1 MNILGIYSFLPEQAF
16 YLALTNNLAHK
27 TNLPIIEPA
36 PESLKSG
43 DLLLCVSAKGLALHF
58 TGKGAPNPIEVDF
71 TEGAS
76 AHRRLFGGGKNQL
89 IAKAVGLKGSY
100 RPSVLDVTA
109 GLGQDGFVLATL
121 GCEVKMLERVPVIFE
136 LLNDGLLRA
145 EKSAQGDLQAI
156 VSRVSVVCQDSLAY
170 LTSKEFMAAV
180 IPDVIYVD
188 PMFPE
193 REKSALVKKNM
204 AVFQALVDGDMD
216 AGKLLEQALTKAKYR
231 VVIKRPRKAL
241 SIAEQFPEK
250 KLPKAS
256 LVLEGKSSRYDI
268 YPIAKMPDS

>member
-1 MNILGIYSFLPEQAF
+1 MNILGIHSFLSEHASSV
-16 YLALTNNLAHK
+16 ALIDNLAHR
-27 TNLPIIEPA
+27 TNLTVINTA
-36 PESLKSG
+36 PELLARG
-43 DLLLCVSAKGLALHF
+43 DLLLCLSSKGVALHF
-58 TGKGAPNPIEVDF
+58 TGRGVPNPIVVDF
-71 TEGAS
+71 IDGAS
-76 AHRRLFGGGKNQL
+76 AHRRLFGGGKSQL

-109 GLGQDGFVLATL
+109 GLGQDGFVLGSL

-136 LLNDGLLRA
+136 LLKDGLLRA
-145 EKSAQGDLQAI
+145 EKSVQSDLQAI
-156 VSRVSVVCQDSLAY
+156 MSRVSVSCQDSLTY
-170 LTSKEFMAAV
+170 LTSHEFTTAA

-204 AVFQALVDGDMD
+204 AVFQALVDGDID
-216 AGKLLEQALTKAKYR
+216 AGELLALALTKAKYR

-250 KLPKAS
+250 KLPRAS

-268 YPIAKMPDS
+268 YAFAKMPDS

>member
-1 MNILGIYSFLPEQAF
+1 MNILGIYSLLSDQAAF
-16 YLALTNNLAHK
+16 IALINNLAQK
-27 TNLPIIEPA
+27 TNLPIINDP
-36 PESLKSG
+36 PESLEVG
-43 DLLLCVSAKGLALHF
+43 DLLLCVSEKGLALHF
-58 TGKGAPNPIEVDF
+58 TGRVVPNPVYVDF
-71 TEGAS
+71 TQGAS
-76 AHRRLFGGGKNQL
+76 AHRRQFGGGKNQL

-109 GLGQDGFVLATL
+109 GLGQDGFVLGTL
-121 GCEVKMLERVPVIFE
+121 GCEVTLIERVPVIFE

-145 EKSAQGDLQAI
+145 NNNYDTDLRTI
-156 VSRVSVVCQDSLAY
+156 IGRISVVCQDSIAY
-170 LTSKEFMAAV
+170 LTSTEFAAKTM
-180 IPDVIYVD
+180 PDVIYVD

-193 REKSALVKKNM
+193 REKSARVKKNM
-204 AVFQALVDGDMD
+204 TVFQSLVDGDID
-216 AGKLLEQALTKAKYR
+216 AGELLALALTKAKYR

>member
-1 MNILGIYSFLPEQAF
+1 MNILGIHSFLSESAVF
-16 YLALTNNLAHK
+16 LALTNHLAYK
-27 TNLPIIEPA
+27 TNLTIIKTPPA
-36 PESLKSG
+36 LLDG
-43 DLLLCVSAKGLALHF
+43 GNLLLCITAKGLALHF
-58 TGKGAPNPIEVDF
+58 TGKGVPNPIMVDF
-71 TEGAS
+71 MEGAN

-100 RPSVLDVTA
+100 RPYVLDVTA

-121 GCEVKMLERVPVIFE
+121 GCKVKLLERVPVIFE

-145 EKSAQGDLQAI
+145 EKNAQADLQTI
-156 VSRVSVVCQDSLAY
+156 VSRMSAICQDSLTY
-170 LTSKEFMAAV
+170 LSTSESAIAS

-204 AVFQALVDGDMD
+204 AVFQSLVDGDID
-216 AGKLLEQALTKAKYR
+216 AGELLALALTKAKYR

>member
-1 MNILGIYSFLPEQAF
+1 MNILGIHSFLSDKASF
-16 YLALTNNLAHK
+16 VALTNDLAHK
-27 TNLPIIEPA
+27 TNLAIIKTA
-36 PESLKSG
+36 PELLASG
-43 DLLLCVSAKGLALHF
+43 DLLLCVSTKGLALHF
-58 TGKGAPNPIEVDF
+58 TGKGVPNPIVVDF

-136 LLNDGLLRA
+136 LLNDGILRA
-145 EKSAQGDLQAI
+145 ERSAHGELKAI
-156 VSRVSVVCQDSLAY
+156 VNRMSVICQDSLAY
-170 LTSKEFMAAV
+170 LTSNEFTAAT

-204 AVFQALVDGDMD
+204 TVFQALVDGDID
-216 AGKLLEQALTKAKYR
+216 AGELLALALTKAKYR

-241 SIAEQFPEK
+241 GIAEQFPEK
-250 KLPKAS
+250 KLPKAN

-268 YPIAKMPDS
+268 YPIIKMPDS

>member
-1 MNILGIYSFLPEQAF
+1 MNILGIYSVLSDAAKAIAF
-16 YLALTNNLAHK
+16 INNLAYK
-27 TNLPIIEPA
+27 TNLPLINNA
-36 PESLKSG
+36 PESLKIG
-43 DLLLCVSAKGLALHF
+43 DLVLCVSEKGVALHF
-58 TGKGAPNPIEVDF
+58 TGKAVPNPVFVDF
-71 TEGAS
+71 TQGAS
-76 AHRRLFGGGKNQL
+76 AHRRQFGGGKNQL

-109 GLGQDGFVLATL
+109 GLGQDGFVLGTL
-121 GCEVKMLERVPVIFE
+121 GCAVTLIERVPVIFE

-145 EKSAQGDLQAI
+145 DKSDDANLRAI
-156 VSRVSVVCQDSLAY
+156 IGRISVVCQDSLSY
-170 LTSKEFMAAV
+170 LTSLEFAAGTS
-180 IPDVIYVD
+180 PDVIYVD

-193 REKSALVKKNM
+193 RVKRARVKKNM
-204 AVFQALVDGDMD
+204 TVFQSLVDGDVD
-216 AGKLLEQALTKAKYR
+216 AGELLALALTKAKYR

>member
-1 MNILGIYSFLPEQAF
+1 MNILGIHSFLSESAVF
-16 YLALTNNLAHK
+16 SALTNHLAYK
-27 TNLPIIEPA
+27 TNLTIIKTPPA
-36 PESLKSG
+36 LLDRG
-43 DLLLCVSAKGLALHF
+43 DLLLCITAKGLALHF
-58 TGKGAPNPIEVDF
+58 TGKGVPNPIVVDF
-71 TEGAS
+71 MEGAN

-89 IAKAVGLKGSY
+89 IAKAVGLKSSY
-100 RPSVLDVTA
+100 RPYVLDVTA

-121 GCEVKMLERVPVIFE
+121 GCEVKLLERVPVIFE

-145 EKSAQGDLQAI
+145 EKSAQADLQTI
-156 VSRVSVVCQDSLAY
+156 VSRMSVICQDSLTY
-170 LTSKEFMAAV
+170 LSASESATVS

-204 AVFQALVDGDMD
+204 AVFQSLVDGDMD
-216 AGKLLEQALTKAKYR
+216 AGELLALALTKAKYR

-241 SIAEQFPEK
+241 SLAEQFPEK

-268 YPIAKMPDS
+268 YPIAKMPDN